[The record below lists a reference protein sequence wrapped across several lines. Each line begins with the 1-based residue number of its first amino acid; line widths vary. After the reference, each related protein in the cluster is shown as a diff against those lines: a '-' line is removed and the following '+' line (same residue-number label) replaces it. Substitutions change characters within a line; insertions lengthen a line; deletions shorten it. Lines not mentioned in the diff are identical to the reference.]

1 MIRPR
6 RSVSSLA
13 GVGGLDAFGCVVY
26 NTGPMAYLEFHRLI
40 IVWALAS
47 IRIGAAFMMCPAF
60 AESMIT
66 GTARRVAILAFSV
79 LVVPHVLATMPEGEP
94 NALMMG
100 VVGVKEVLIGFLIG
114 FFAAVPFWVAE
125 NVGNLIDN
133 QRGAT
138 MGEVYSPM
146 SGSQESTTGLF
157 FTQIVSTIFFVSGA
171 VFLLLGALYTSFDLF
186 PVFGR
191 GVSFVSDAPLRI
203 LGAVDGML
211 RTTVVIAAPIVILMV
226 LASIGLGFVNRTA
239 PQLNVFFLSMPVK
252 SALGVAMLV
261 IYLPFIIDKLMY
273 TKEGDLLGPVLKL
286 LGF

>member
-1 MIRPR
+1 
-6 RSVSSLA
+6 
-13 GVGGLDAFGCVVY
+13 
-26 NTGPMAYLEFHRLI
+26 MAYLEFHRLI

-60 AESMIT
+60 GEAMIT

-79 LVVPHVLATMPEGEP
+79 LVVPHVLATMPDGEP
-94 NALMMG
+94 NTLMMA
-100 VVGVKEVLIGFLIG
+100 VVGLKEVVIGFLIG
-114 FFAAVPFWVAE
+114 FFSAVPFWVAE

-171 VFLLLGALYTSFDLF
+171 VFLLLGALYTSFEFF

-191 GVSFVSDAPLRI
+191 GVSFVPDAPLQV

-211 RTTVVIAAPIVILMV
+211 RTTVIIAAPIVILMF
-226 LASIGLGFVNRTA
+226 LATIGLGFVNRTA

-252 SALGVAMLV
+252 SALGVGMLIIYIPFV
-261 IYLPFIIDKLMY
+261 IDGLMY
-273 TKEGDLLGPVLKL
+273 SKEGEILGPVLRL
-286 LGF
+286 IGL